1 MIGSFSFIQ
10 GITTYFSGNC
20 CLEDAELAQKFLDS
34 KVCYFTFKMN
44 ILTSMVRFSER

>member
-1 MIGSFSFIQ
+1 MLVADPEGKDWVMFFHIFFVPQ

-34 KVCYFTFKMN
+34 KVIDT
-44 ILTSMVRFSER
+44 

>member
-1 MIGSFSFIQ
+1 MGSLAHVVSSGPQ

-34 KVCYFTFKMN
+34 KVIKT
-44 ILTSMVRFSER
+44 